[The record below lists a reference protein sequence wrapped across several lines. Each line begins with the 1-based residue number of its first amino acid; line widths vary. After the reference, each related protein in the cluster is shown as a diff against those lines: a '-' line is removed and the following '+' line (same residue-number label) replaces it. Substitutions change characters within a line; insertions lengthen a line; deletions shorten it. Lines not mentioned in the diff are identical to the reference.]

1 MLVLEEGEEEDDQQ
15 VKILKKEQKTNV
27 ERRSCERG
35 REDNRYVT
43 EIKKNGRGEGREKM
57 IRAEKECGA
66 VGEERGS

>member
-27 ERRSCERG
+27 ERSCEGG

-43 EIKKNGRGEGREKM
+43 EINKEEWTRRGEGKDD
-57 IRAEKECGA
+57 
-66 VGEERGS
+66 

>member
-27 ERRSCERG
+27 ERRSCEGG

-43 EIKKNGRGEGREKM
+43 EINKEEWTRRGEGKDD
-57 IRAEKECGA
+57 
-66 VGEERGS
+66 